1 MVDPV
6 RLVVKNPLRDS
17 TADVMRDGAI
27 IAIMSIAVMTSRI
40 KDMG

>member
-1 MVDPV
+1 MLDPV
-6 RLVVKNPLRDS
+6 PLVVRNPLRDS
-17 TADVMRDGAI
+17 TADVMREGAV